1 MTEPNERDEESIY
14 LDLIASGAR
23 PELIAAYRLE
33 LTAELTAQLTD
44 SRAEVE
50 RLRAMIAKMIEHFEQ
65 DTCPYCCDECQP
77 IAVLDE
83 ARDALAAKP

>member
-1 MTEPNERDEESIY
+1 MTEPNERDQTVAIDCHGDPR
-14 LDLIASGAR
+14 LAGI
-23 PELIAAYRLE
+23 IAAYRLE

-44 SRAEVE
+44 SRADVE